1 MDLILCHTTADFDAL
16 GAAVGLCVLRPGS
29 RIVLTGGCHPTVR
42 DFLALHRDEYPL
54 IERRAVNPQKI
65 RSIAIVD
72 STQRDRLGK
81 AAEWL
86 DLPQLNEIAV
96 FDHHLEAHSDIPAT
110 ISQIEAVGATTTLI
124 VEKLREKLENPENSG
139 TFRLQPSEA
148 TVMALGIHVDTGS
161 LTFESA
167 TPRDATA
174 LAWLMSQGA
183 SLRVIAEY
191 AEPGLSPQLQD
202 LLSEALENLRSD
214 SLHGY
219 SVAWVLLYTEAFV
232 PGLSSLT
239 ARLLD
244 LTETD
249 ALLLGNV
256 YKYGEN
262 DSKRSAN
269 PDSEEQQVSNRLT
282 IIGRSRI
289 EGTNLNE
296 LFKPLG
302 GGGHARAASLAAR
315 DVDPVQTLDR
325 LAIGLKAQI
334 PHPPSARELMSSPV
348 RTIRPETS
356 VGEAHRI
363 LLRYG
368 HSGLSV
374 VDADDR
380 LAGIISRRDID
391 IALHH
396 GFSHAPV
403 KGYMTWQLKTIAPDT
418 LLPEIESLMVT
429 YDIGR
434 LPVLENG
441 QLVGIVT
448 RTDVLRELHQ
458 QKTREKNGGSES
470 ENSREFAFCPLPEAV
485 ERLLRTRLTPELWQ
499 LLTDAANI
507 ARDRGGQLYIV
518 GGAVRDFLLAPHD
531 KLALTDIDLV
541 VDGDCRSGDCAAVDV
556 ARALQKLYPAARL
569 DVHGQFQ
576 TAALLWHKDSA
587 FGALWVDIATA
598 RTEFYPYPAANPEVE
613 ASSIRQDLY
622 RRDFTINAL
631 AVRLG
636 VPRSGE
642 LLDFFGGLADLKLK
656 QIRVLHAN
664 SFIEDPTRIYRAVRF
679 AVRLGF
685 AIEPQ
690 TEGYICHAL
699 SSGIY
704 YRIQG
709 ENGRAPALET
719 RLKSELKYILQAPYW
734 QAALQM
740 LGDLRALRCIHPT
753 LELDR
758 ELWRQLRLL
767 DRVVNRRKKEEGRG
781 KKEEGRNE
789 RQETITN
796 AQRPIPNSQSP
807 IPNPQ
812 FPIPNSQFPIINIPE
827 WQMRL
832 EVLIAYLAPEY
843 RGKVAANL
851 QLPTDS
857 IQWLQDLESVKNQIL
872 EGLPKCEFPSQLVM
886 LLRNCEL
893 PLLIAIALQSPRKI
907 RHQIW
912 EYLTLWANVTP
923 PLNGNDLK
931 DLGYKPGPK
940 FKQMLDDLLAA
951 KLDGKLGD
959 RSDAISFLAQHYP
972 QD

>member
-1 MDLILCHTTADFDAL
+1 MTGNWQPIQLQIPVRRSSNFCLVREFQSIFDLNAKVPNSAFQL
-16 GAAVGLCVLRPGS
+16 GV
-29 RIVLTGGCHPTVR
+29 
-42 DFLALHRDEYPL
+42 YPL
-54 IERRAVNPQKI
+54 IERRSVNPQQI
-65 RSIAIVD
+65 RSISIVD
-72 STQRDRLGK
+72 ASQRDRLGK

-86 DLPQLNEIAV
+86 DLPHLGEIAV
-96 FDHHLEAHSDIPAT
+96 FDHHLQADLDIPAT
-110 ISQIEAVGATTTLI
+110 VTQIEAVGATTTLI
-124 VEKLREKLENPENSG
+124 VEKLQAHSDPE
-139 TFRLQPSEA
+139 FRLQPSEA

-161 LTFESA
+161 LTFDGA
-167 TPRDATA
+167 TARDARA
-174 LAWLMSQGA
+174 LAWLMEQGA

-191 AEPGLSPQLQD
+191 VEPGLSPQLQD
-202 LLSEALENLRSD
+202 LLKEALNNLRSET
-214 SLHGY
+214 LHGY
-219 SVAWVLLYTEAFV
+219 KVAWVLLSTEAFV
-232 PGLSSLT
+232 PGLSALAS
-239 ARLLD
+239 RLLD

-256 YKYGEN
+256 YKFSEN
-262 DSKRSAN
+262 DNNRNIAQSA
-269 PDSEEQQVSNRLT
+269 VSNRLT

-289 EGTNLNE
+289 DNTNLSE

-302 GGGHARAASLAAR
+302 GGGHASAASLATR
-315 DVDPVQTLDR
+315 DVDPELTLNQ
-325 LAIGLKAQI
+325 LADALKAQI
-334 PHPPSARELMSSPV
+334 PHPPTARELMSSPV
-348 RTIRPETS
+348 RSIRPETS

-374 VDADDR
+374 VDTGDGVPPRKLR

-403 KGYMTWQLKTIAPDT
+403 KGYMTPQLKTIAPDT
-418 LLPEIESLMVT
+418 LLPEIEALMVT

-458 QKTREKNGGSES
+458 QKGRDRGSSAQLSHRHQPES
-470 ENSREFAFCPLPEAV
+470 V
-485 ERLLRTRLTPELWQ
+485 EQLLRSGISPELWQ
-499 LLTDAANI
+499 LLSIAANI
-507 ARDRGGQLYIV
+507 AQKRGWQLYLV
-518 GGAVRDFLLAPHD
+518 GGAVRDLLLATDD

-541 VDGDCRSGDCAAVDV
+541 VDGNCGADDSGAGVELAS
-556 ARALQKLYPAARL
+556 ALQKLYPNSRL
-569 DVHGQFQ
+569 DIHGQFQ
-576 TAALLWHKDSA
+576 TAALLWNKDSA
-587 FGALWVDIATA
+587 FGSLWVDIATA
-598 RTEFYPYPAANPEVE
+598 RTEFYAYPAANPEVE

-642 LLDFFGGLADLKLK
+642 LLDFFGGLQDLEAQ

-690 TEGYICHAL
+690 TEGYIRHAVE
-699 SSGIY
+699 SGIY

-734 QAALQM
+734 KVALQM
-740 LGDLRALRCIHPT
+740 LGDLQALRCIHPT

-767 DRVVNRRKKEEGRG
+767 DRCLQQRKKSTPPYPPQGGKFRKKEE
-781 KKEEGRNE
+781 KA
-789 RQETITN
+789 I
-796 AQRPIPNSQSP
+796 IPNS
-807 IPNPQ
+807 Q
-812 FPIPNSQFPIINIPE
+812 FPIPNSQFPIPNDQFLIINIPD

-832 EVLIAYLAPEY
+832 EVLIAYLAPGY
-843 RGKVAANL
+843 RDKVAANL
-851 QLPTDS
+851 QLPADS
-857 IQWLQDLESVKNQIL
+857 IKRLQHLEAGKKQL
-872 EGLPKCEFPSQLVM
+872 AEHLPKCELPSQLVL
-886 LLRNCEL
+886 LLRNYEL
-893 PLLIAIALQSPRKI
+893 PVLIAIALQSPRSV
-907 RHQIW
+907 RRQIW
-912 EYLTLWANVTP
+912 AYLTRWANVEP

-931 DLGYKPGPK
+931 ALGYKPGPG
-940 FKQMLDDLLAA
+940 FKRMLDDLLAA
-951 KLDGKLGD
+951 TLDGDLDD
-959 RSDAISFLAQHYP
+959 RTDASSFLAQRYP
-972 QD
+972 QA